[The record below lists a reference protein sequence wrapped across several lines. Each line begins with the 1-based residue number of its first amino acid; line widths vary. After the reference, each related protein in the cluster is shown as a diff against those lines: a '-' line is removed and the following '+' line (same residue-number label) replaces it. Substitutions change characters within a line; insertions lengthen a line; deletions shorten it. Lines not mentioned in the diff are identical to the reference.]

1 MRNTEDTNDKCVY
14 VIVQRKTFERS
25 NTVTYPPL
33 VYASKKKA
41 MRDFRDICNA
51 YVRDYDGDAIV
62 HATDTSFEIY
72 NNECTRE
79 EDYFTA
85 NLYHC
90 VLIP

>member
-1 MRNTEDTNDKCVY
+1 MIAGKNTNDDCVY
-14 VIVQRKTFERS
+14 VIVQRKTYERT
-25 NTVTYPPL
+25 NIVTYPPL
-33 VYASKKKA
+33 VYMSKKKA

-51 YVRDYDGDAIV
+51 YVRDYDDTAIV

-79 EDYFTA
+79 EDNFTA
-85 NLYHC
+85 HLFHC